1 MSSTI
6 IQEFIQALYE
16 EIEAIKAGKGGSTVK
31 VFNGRFLREFSGLFI
46 YVFNLENFLA
56 VLDESPA
63 EIDIHGERYF
73 AQVLMTQGLEV
84 EIGIEHHCGQFIP
97 EAKLQTNLWCL
108 LELLRKKYVESQS
121 GSIKTNFQLSEAIF
135 SGRQLE
141 TNPPPD
147 VVECKKC
154 GAKNRVKVYE
164 QSRIPIC
171 GKCNSPMSAYAKI
184 QYSNSINPPNE
195 AQKRAIAAS
204 FASRLCI
211 IWGPP
216 GTGKTK
222 TIAQAVEAHLNA
234 GRRILLVSHANNAVD
249 EALEDIA
256 EHLKATPFYQDGKLV
271 RLGKPQEEHYKKL
284 EREYELVLPEKIT
297 AKLCET
303 LIQEKQRLEAEK
315 ERIEQALFK
324 LNAAFQA
331 IQKVKELSIELNDVR
346 ASVSEAKQRS
356 ANTREKVSGLEEIR
370 TRNTEKLIEAQS
382 AGTIKRFFK
391 RLDPQKIQ
399 REIDQVNI
407 ALASKRRIVAELSSR
422 LNELK
427 NLNEVKER
435 EVFKAQTEADSILK
449 GLNLSPA
456 QLESQRKDLD
466 RRKDAILA
474 RVAEINRQVDEIQK
488 TILSEAK
495 LVATTLTKTFVA
507 KQFPDNPFDVLVL
520 DEASMAPLPHLYWA
534 ISRSSRF
541 VTIVGDFLQLPP
553 ICISDEAMAQK
564 WLGRSIFEVL
574 GINSVNEACSD
585 SRIKLLDTQ
594 YRMLP
599 EISAIP
605 NRFFYQNNLK
615 DAEKV
620 RNRSRLSDGVSESP
634 LVLIDTSPMNPWCSR
649 LSTGGRFNLY
659 NALLCAT
666 LTKRIIERTSNGRIG
681 IMTPYNA
688 QARLINKI
696 AKDWNMLERVRISTV
711 HRFQGGEES
720 IIIFDSVE
728 GAGTRVALMLD
739 DTKLDSDAR
748 LLLNVAV
755 TRTENRFY
763 FVGHTNHLLSDL
775 HRDSA
780 LARLIHYLFE
790 NAECSTSENFVDNYF
805 TADFEKWADAL
816 LSITPPTR
824 KPTSGDPYTGNNFWP
839 QFIEDLKTTKER
851 LFIHSPFLTVNRA
864 DRFIDYFQS
873 LINKGIE
880 IKVHTWPSSRQQG
893 NMVEQSERVI
903 SSLRS
908 IGVKVIEG
916 YHASKKHFKTAIID
930 NRILWDGSLNI
941 LSHKDTEEHMWRY
954 EGVSAVEQIIRDL
967 ELNEDTGVGNQTDE
981 ICPRSGGMLVVR
993 SKDGRKFL
1001 GCSDYSNPKIKC
1013 TYTRPLDRNWK
1024 QRGYKK

>member
-1 MSSTI
+1 M
-6 IQEFIQALYE
+6 
-16 EIEAIKAGKGGSTVK
+16 
-31 VFNGRFLREFSGLFI
+31 
-46 YVFNLENFLA
+46 
-56 VLDESPA
+56 
-63 EIDIHGERYF
+63 
-73 AQVLMTQGLEV
+73 
-84 EIGIEHHCGQFIP
+84 
-97 EAKLQTNLWCL
+97 
-108 LELLRKKYVESQS
+108 
-121 GSIKTNFQLSEAIF
+121 
-135 SGRQLE
+135 
-141 TNPPPD
+141 
-147 VVECKKC
+147 
-154 GAKNRVKVYE
+154 
-164 QSRIPIC
+164 
-171 GKCNSPMSAYAKI
+171 
-184 QYSNSINPPNE
+184 
-195 AQKRAIAAS
+195 
-204 FASRLCI
+204 
-211 IWGPP
+211 GPP

-234 GRRILLVSHANNAVD
+234 RRRILLVSHANNAVD

-256 EHLKATPFYQDGKLV
+256 EHLKATSFYQDGKLV

-284 EREYELVLPEKIT
+284 EREYELVLPEKIA

-303 LIQEKQRLEAEK
+303 LIQEKQRFEAEK

-346 ASVSEAKQRS
+346 TSVLEAKQRS
-356 ANTREKVSGLEEIR
+356 ANTREEVSSLEEIQ

-382 AGTIKRFFK
+382 AGTIKRLFK

-399 REIDQVNI
+399 YEIDQVNI
-407 ALASKRRIVAELSSR
+407 ALASKRRIVAEISSR

-427 NLNEVKER
+427 NLSEVKER
-435 EVFKAQTEADSILK
+435 EVIEAQTEADSILK
-449 GLNLSPA
+449 RLSLSPDR
-456 QLESQRKDLD
+456 LENPRKELGK
-466 RRKDAILA
+466 RKDAILA
-474 RVAEINRQVDEIQK
+474 RIAEINRQVDEIQK

-495 LVATTLTKTFVA
+495 LVATTLTKTFVV
-507 KQFPDNPFDVLVL
+507 KHFPDNPFDVIVL

-534 ISRSSRF
+534 ISRSSSF

-564 WLGRSIFEVL
+564 WLGRSIFEIL

-585 SRIKLLDTQ
+585 ARIRLLDRQ
-594 YRMLP
+594 YRMVP

-615 DAEKV
+615 DADKV
-620 RNRSRLSDGVSESP
+620 KNRSRLSDGVSESP
-634 LVLIDTSPMNPWCSR
+634 LVLIDTSAMNPWCSR

-666 LTKRIIERTSNGRIG
+666 LTKRIIERTTNGRIG
-681 IMTPYNA
+681 IITPYNA

-696 AKDWNMLERVRISTV
+696 AKDWNMLDRVRISTV

-728 GAGTRVALMLD
+728 GIGTRVAPMLD

-748 LLLNVAV
+748 LLLNVAI

-790 NAECSTSENFVDNYF
+790 NAECNTSENFVDNYF
-805 TADFEKWADAL
+805 TTDFEKWADAL
-816 LSITPPTR
+816 LATTSPTR
-824 KPTSGDPYTGNNFWP
+824 KPTSGDPNTENNFWP
-839 QFIEDLKTTKER
+839 QFIEDLRTTKER
-851 LFIHSPFLTVNRA
+851 LIIHSPFLTVNRA
-864 DRFIDYFQS
+864 GRFVDYFRS

-893 NMVEQSERVI
+893 NMVEQSEMVI
-903 SSLRS
+903 SSLRG

-916 YHASKKHFKTAIID
+916 YRASRKHFKTAIID

-967 ELNEDTGVGNQTDE
+967 ELDEDNAVGNVTDE
-981 ICPRSGGMLVVR
+981 ICPNCGAPMII
-993 SKDGRKFL
+993 RKSRYGAFL
-1001 GCSDYSNPKIKC
+1001 GCSNFPDCEGKIDLSRAKAANIKKKCPECGNPMVV
-1013 TYTRPLDRNWK
+1013 RRSA
-1024 QRGYKK
+1024 RGAFLGCSGYPSCQKTMKL